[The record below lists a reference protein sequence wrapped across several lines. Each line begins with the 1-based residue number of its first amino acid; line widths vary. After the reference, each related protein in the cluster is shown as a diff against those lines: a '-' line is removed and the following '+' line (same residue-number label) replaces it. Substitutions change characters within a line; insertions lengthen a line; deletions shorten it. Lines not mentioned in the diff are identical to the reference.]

1 MSMAESW
8 LAVTDDA
15 LLSEPV
21 VLMAAH
27 SGPHSYMLLRLLICS
42 LCLHILPIGNLCP
55 QGRN

>member
-8 LAVTDDA
+8 LAETDDA

-27 SGPHSYMLLRLLICS
+27 SGPHSYMLLRPFNLLS
-42 LCLHILPIGNLCP
+42 LPPYSAH
-55 QGRN
+55 R